1 MEVKKN
7 SVVIPL
13 EMWNELKEIDY
24 FKELIEVLEDSRELE
39 KAKVKTKSFMNL
51 DNYIKERSLKEVGK
65 KNKITRSNKI
75 KKTYV

>member
-7 SVVIPL
+7 NVVIPL

-39 KAKVKTKSFMNL
+39 KAKSKTKSFINL
-51 DNYIKERSLKEVGK
+51 EDYIKERSLKEAGK

-75 KKTYV
+75 RKTYV

>member
-51 DNYIKERSLKEVGK
+51 DDYIKERSLKEVGK